1 MALSTLSSPCVSR
14 VASSAAMLP
23 CTRLRLHSRHQ
34 SFSTV
39 HSPWRTPRTSIR
51 RVLARHNE
59 RSAVPDRL
67 AEDSGLPRSGAQL
80 ACLTA
85 MLVAGLQDPA
95 SAEEL
100 VKYNAA
106 GGGEFLSNAA
116 GAA

>member
-1 MALSTLSSPCVSR
+1 
-14 VASSAAMLP
+14 MLP